1 MLLTKWDPFEQLSTL
16 QGEIDKVFAGKLS
29 DSKQKSILRPDWF
42 PAVDIHEDK
51 ENFYFDVEAPG
62 LDKKDFN
69 ISITNNVLT
78 IKGERKL
85 EEKKE
90 GKNYYRLERS
100 FGQFLRSFELP
111 DTANDNKVDAE
122 YKDGI
127 LKVKLAKKEEAKP
140 KQIEVKVS

>member
-1 MLLTKWDPFEQLSTL
+1 MFLTKWDPFEQLTGL
-16 QGEIDKVFAGKLS
+16 QSDIDRLFQGRIG
-29 DSKQKSILRPDWF
+29 DSKKGDWVKADWL

-69 ISITNNVLT
+69 ISLNDRVLT
-78 IKGERKL
+78 IKGERKS

-100 FGQFLRSFELP
+100 YGQFTRSFELP
-111 DTANDNKVDAE
+111 ETADTAKVDAE

-127 LKVKLAKKEEAKP
+127 LKLKLSKKEEAKP
-140 KQIEVKVS
+140 KQIEVKVH